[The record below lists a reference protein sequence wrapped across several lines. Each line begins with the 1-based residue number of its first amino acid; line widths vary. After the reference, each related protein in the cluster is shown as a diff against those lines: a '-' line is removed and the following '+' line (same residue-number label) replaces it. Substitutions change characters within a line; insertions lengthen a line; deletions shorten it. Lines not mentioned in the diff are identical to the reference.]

1 MDTEPAV
8 LGWGFWWRWV
18 LLTIFGRAVGF
29 IVGFLLGHIVLGN
42 VSVGIGEGAIV
53 GLCQWFLLKR
63 YIPHS
68 AKWIPATIIG
78 LFVPLGLYGAA
89 WLIWRISF
97 DLGWPMGG
105 LGWAGAYLVGGAFM
119 GWMQLPILRRRIAD
133 PKSWVF
139 FSAIGWCLS
148 IFPMMIRADMTGDLP
163 IPLIILR
170 NGIMSPAFAGLVLGA
185 ITGWGLMVMLR
196 RPAPTEQA

>member
-29 IVGFLLGHIVLGN
+29 IAGFLLGHIVLGN

-53 GLCQWFLLKR
+53 GLCQWLLLKR

-89 WLIWRISF
+89 WYLWKIAF
-97 DLGWPMGG
+97 DFGWPMGA
-105 LGWAGAYLVGGAFM
+105 LGWAGAYLVGGVFM
-119 GWMQLPILRRRIAD
+119 GWMQLSILRRRIAD
-133 PKSWVF
+133 PKPWVF

-148 IFPMMIRADMTGDLP
+148 IFPMIIQPDMTSELP
-163 IPLIILR
+163 IPLIMLR
-170 NGIMSPAFAGLVLGA
+170 NGLMSPAFAGLVLGA
-185 ITGWGLMVMLR
+185 ITGWGLMNLLK
-196 RPAPTEQA
+196 RPAPAEQV